1 MLKQA
6 ASLLSYRK
14 KSTCL
19 MVTLI
24 ATAAFLMM
32 SIAPLFSAIRNKI
45 FSVYAE
51 QLGIYH
57 GIVFDITEEQKQ
69 RLEENPV
76 IARMGII
83 RNFGNYRLDYT
94 EQTLT
99 VGNFDEEAMALGAI
113 SVTQGRLP
121 ESSDEI
127 ALENHVRY
135 QLPEGTDIG
144 SQIFLLKENGE
155 RVGFTICGFVKDYK
169 ANWSEQDIVLPGRTD
184 LPSGFLLN
192 GERLQGQEVLD
203 VLLYLH
209 TINKMEAPESTL
221 VNCVSGFHQQGEYL
235 LFNHGL
241 YTNVA
246 MTMLRPIHTYQS
258 IFTLLI
264 LLGVGAALYTALF
277 SYLRHYEDVAM
288 KLYSLGA
295 THRAVWARLL
305 LWSVLLG
312 GTGTLLGFGFCSA
325 FSVWAKQ
332 NIGYGIELVGRWKE
346 VVVLIAVILLITGV
360 FFFWKIR
367 KLADCSISEQKQ
379 QTKIRELNG
388 KIDFSVALAAEH
400 IRKNWKQLIAVSLM
414 IVMLLIIFFCIK
426 HDEEHRGMGYV
437 GEYPFLTA
445 YSKEGSALVFY
456 GDFEFL
462 SKGQTYAIED
472 VESLRSLPGV
482 LGIQAM
488 HYGSSA
494 NLIFPEEVSDYT
506 NWIYQQ
512 TTTTGFDRDIA
523 LIADAP
529 KNIKSTQEGYGIIVL
544 NQEDQERF
552 QMQYPFIDVEKALRK
567 GAAILFCPD
576 IQIEDGYVT
585 AIGNRTIKAGD
596 TLRFGRLQSEASFLE
611 ATENPALIT
620 YTEETLIASE
630 VLNQSFYMDW
640 AYGNEEI
647 AYQITI
653 VVSQETAK
661 ATEFLSG
668 INNFTVYLE
677 KDISDAD
684 YKNVEERFNR
694 IAFST
699 QGALISRSK
708 EIEAF
713 NDLLHEATRLS
724 YTVVLGVLGT
734 FAGIILVSVIYG
746 NLLQRQRM
754 FGILRATG
762 YRKRYLFQAVW
773 LEMLVYW
780 VVIAILSYPIAL
792 YVNHQFSLK
801 IVGPVMQAADLWVLA
816 GKISVFSIG
825 LLLIFTLLA
834 WLITRSVFKKSIS
847 SCIRFAE

>member
-6 ASLLSYRK
+6 VSLLNYRK

-19 MVTLI
+19 MI
-24 ATAAFLMM
+24 ALVAAAAFLMM
-32 SIAPLFSAIRNKI
+32 SIAPLFSAIRDKI
-45 FSVYAE
+45 FSVYAG

-57 GIVFDITEEQKQ
+57 GIVFDITEAQKRQ
-69 RLEENPV
+69 LEENPV

-83 RNFGNYRLDYT
+83 RNFGNYRLEHA

-99 VGNFDEEAMALGAI
+99 VGNFDEEAMSLGAI
-113 SVTQGRLP
+113 SIIQGRLP
-121 ESSDEI
+121 ETSDEI
-127 ALENHVRY
+127 ALENHMRY
-135 QLPEGTDIG
+135 LLPEGTDVG
-144 SQIFLLKENGE
+144 SEIFLLKENGE
-155 RVGFTICGFVKDYK
+155 RIGFTICGFVKDYR
-169 ANWSEQDIVLPGRTD
+169 ANWSEQDIVFPGKTD
-184 LPSGFLLN
+184 LPNGFLLN
-192 GERLQGQEVLD
+192 GERLQGEEVLGA
-203 VLLYLH
+203 LLYLH

-246 MTMLRPIHTYQS
+246 RTMLRPIHIYQS

-277 SYLRHYEDVAM
+277 SYFRPYEDVAV
-288 KLYSLGA
+288 KLYFLGA

-305 LWSVLLG
+305 LWSALLG
-312 GTGTLLGFGFCSA
+312 GTGALLGLGFCGA

-332 NIGYGIELVGRWKE
+332 NIGYGIELAGRWKE
-346 VVVLIAVILLITGV
+346 TAILVAVILLIAGI

-367 KLADCSISEQKQ
+367 KLAGCSISEQKEQ
-379 QTKIRELNG
+379 AKIREIDG
-388 KIDFSVALAAEH
+388 KKDFSVALAAEH
-400 IRKNWKQLIAVSLM
+400 ICKNWKQLIAVSLL
-414 IVMLLIIFFCIK
+414 IVMLLTIFFCIK
-426 HDEEHRGMGYV
+426 YDETHRGVGYV
-437 GEYPFLTA
+437 GEYPSLTA
-445 YSKEGSALVFY
+445 YSKEGTALVYY

-462 SKGQTYAIED
+462 SKEQVYTIEE
-472 VESLRSLPGV
+472 VENLRSLPGV
-482 LGIQAM
+482 LGIRTK
-488 HYGSSA
+488 HYGNSA
-494 NLIFPEEVSDYT
+494 NLIFPEEASDYT

-512 TTTTGFDRDIA
+512 TTTTGFDRDIT